1 MLKRAVRF
9 VAVLGTAAAIAATV
23 AAPAGVAATVAAPA
37 GVAATTTTGTGPAQA
52 PTTPL
57 DHDLWWIAWDDSI
70 FSSYST
76 CMSRGAYLARIY
88 PDIVAYRCLNRW
100 TVNVQPPRYGMML
113 EVQRS

>member
-9 VAVLGTAAAIAATV
+9 VAVLGTAAAI
-23 AAPAGVAATVAAPA
+23 AATVAAPA

-113 EVQRS
+113 EVQRP